1 MSTRK
6 TTLFYALLLMV
17 ASLFVGMVIASRLDL
32 APRSSAQTISVPPMN
47 SSPVTGPLDAQ
58 TFRNVAKMATP
69 IVVNIRTEMKTK
81 GNDLSDFFGGGSSP
95 DDLFHRFFGNP
106 GQQDDDQQ
114 QPAPRGRGQGGQGG
128 QGGQR
133 RSPREQTTRA
143 AGTGF
148 IISKDGFI
156 LTNNH
161 VVEDA
166 TKIEVVLYGD
176 DSDVTYTAKVI
187 GKDPL
192 TDSALIQLVDKPNR
206 TLQEAKF
213 GDSSQI
219 EAGDW
224 VMAIGNPFGYD
235 HTVTVGVISA
245 TSRAFRVTDGRSN
258 DMLQTD
264 AAINP
269 GNSGGPLLNLRGEVI
284 GINTA
289 IITNARSEGNIGIGF
304 AVPSNTVRELLPQL
318 RQGKITRGR
327 IGVSVL
333 PIPREALE
341 DFGLRERKGALVA
354 QVPAGGAAAKAG
366 VEPGDIIVQYN
377 GRAVANSEDLVK
389 MVVATKPG
397 TTVPVK
403 VLRNKQEKTLNVTV
417 EELDLEAEQNGARRR
432 PQQDQQ
438 QNDQSQQGAGGFGLT
453 LENVTAAMARRLR
466 MPNGETGAVITDIDP
481 DGPSAG
487 ALRQGDVILS
497 VNRQRVSS
505 ASDAARELGKVQS
518 GRIAQLLVWRTGAG
532 GAGGDGEVFVTV
544 KKD

>member
-6 TTLFYALLLMV
+6 TTVFYALLLMV

-32 APRSSAQTISVPPMN
+32 APRSSAQTLAVPQVN
-47 SSPVTGPLDAQ
+47 SAPVTGPLDAQ

-69 IVVNIRTEMKTK
+69 TVVNIRTEMKAK
-81 GNDLSDFFGGGSSP
+81 GNDLTDFFGGGGGTP

-106 GQQDDDQQ
+106 GQPDDDQP
-114 QPAPRGRGQGGQGG
+114 PAPTPRGRGNGGGA
-128 QGGQR
+128 R
-133 RSPREQTTRA
+133 KAPKEPTTRA

-148 IISKDGFI
+148 IISKDGYI

-166 TKIEVVLYGD
+166 TKIEVVLFGD
-176 DSDVTYTAKVI
+176 DPDMSYTAKVV

-192 TDSALIQLVDKPNR
+192 TDSALIQLIDKPNHP
-206 TLQEAKF
+206 LQEAKF
-213 GDSSQI
+213 GDSSQV

-245 TSRAFRVTDGRSN
+245 TSRAFRVTTGRSN

-284 GINTA
+284 GMNTA

-304 AVPSNTVRELLPQL
+304 AVPSNTIRDLLPQL
-318 RQGKITRGR
+318 HSGKITRGR
-327 IGVSVL
+327 IGVSVV

-341 DFGLRERKGALVA
+341 DFGLKERKGALVA
-354 QVPAGGAAAKAG
+354 EVPATGAAAKGG

-377 GRAVANSEDLVK
+377 GRPVSNSDELVK

-417 EELDLEAEQNGARRR
+417 EELDLEAEQNPGRRR
-432 PQQDQQ
+432 SQPETQQD
-438 QNDQSQQGAGGFGLT
+438 DQSQGAGGFGLT
-453 LENVTAAMARRLR
+453 LENVTPSMARRLHL
-466 MPNGETGAVITDIDP
+466 PSGQTGAVVTDIDQ
-481 DGPSAG
+481 DGPSGG

-497 VNRQRVSS
+497 VNRQRVSN
-505 ASDAARELGKVQS
+505 ATDAARELGKVTS
-518 GRIAQLLVWRTGAG
+518 GRIAQLLVWR
-532 GAGGDGEVFVTV
+532 GDGEVFVTV